1 MPQLDPYI
9 FYHQII
15 TLFFIFFLIYIYVR
29 KNILPKLN
37 SILKYRSKKINK
49 LFKHDRGNWRL
60 FNESK
65 LYFSF
70 LGVNYLSLISDRL
83 PNILIKYKII
93 ENLDYRLFFSDKF
106 KSIELNEKNI
116 KENKS
121 TEFKH
126 SLYYFKK

>member
-9 FYHQII
+9 FFHQII

-37 SILKYRSKKINK
+37 SILKYRNKKINK
-49 LFKHDRGNWRL
+49 LFKHDKGNWRL

-70 LGVNYLSLISDRL
+70 LGINYLSLINDKL

-93 ENLDYRLFFSDKF
+93 ENLDYKLFFSDKF
-106 KSIELNEKNI
+106 KSIALNEKKI

-121 TEFKH
+121 MEFKH
-126 SLYYFKK
+126 SLYYLKK

>member
-9 FYHQII
+9 FFHQII

-29 KNILPKLN
+29 RNILPRLN
-37 SILKYRSKKINK
+37 SILKYRNKKINK
-49 LFKHDRGNWRL
+49 LFQHDKGNWRL

-70 LGVNYLSLISDRL
+70 LGINYLSLINDKL

-93 ENLDYRLFFSDKF
+93 ENLDYKLLFSDKF
-106 KSIELNEKNI
+106 KSIELNEKKI

-121 TEFKH
+121 MEFKH
-126 SLYYFKK
+126 SLYYLKK